1 MSKMEGG
8 AGGGGWGGGDQ
19 GHFWIMSK
27 RKMIFVVSSMSY
39 FDVPKLKCRFNLGL
53 NFGTFEALFQTS
65 KLVCVLFNPI
75 FGLKVPQN
83 LMNH

>member
-8 AGGGGWGGGDQ
+8 GPRPLLDNVQ
-19 GHFWIMSK
+19 K
-27 RKMIFVVSSMSY
+27 KDDFVMSSMSY